1 MSSQGNMTFFD
12 KEMLDNIS
20 SDFYITKKKIYLNNG
35 SISPLPI
42 SSIKS
47 ITDFNIRYSE
57 VGPDSKEF
65 SDYLNELKLET
76 RKRIADL
83 LNGHEDEV
91 IFTQSTTEGI
101 NMVVNGLVWKKN
113 DRLLIRNSLNEHFSN
128 YLPWVRLSE
137 QKSIQIRNFPEEK
150 VEIHGNSL
158 LENFSSI
165 YEKGTFK
172 LVSTS
177 HVMYNDGSITPIEKI
192 GNIIKKRNKETLF
205 SVDGAQSV
213 GAIITDVKKMK
224 CDFLTF
230 PSFKWLCGP
239 LGVGVLYVKKQV
251 MEDLNP
257 MFIGSG
263 TADLVVMKN
272 KNANKD
278 RRYTPYET
286 TKYLKYPEKYQAT
299 FRNFPGLAGLEASLR
314 YLLRVGIQNIFQR
327 NKFLASI
334 LRDELMK
341 INEIKLHEATSEES
355 RSSLVSFS
363 FRKPNNTR
371 IQKLNARLQKEG
383 IILAEREIG
392 TRKILRAS
400 PHFYNSEDEIV
411 RTANTIKSLLPVLD

>member
-1 MSSQGNMTFFD
+1 MTFFD

-177 HVMYNDGSITPIEKI
+177 HVMYNEGSITPIEKI

-213 GAIITDVKKMK
+213 GAMITDVKKMK

-239 LGVGVLYVKKQV
+239 LGVGILYVKKQV

-263 TADLVVMKN
+263 TADLVVLKK

-278 RRYTPYET
+278 RRYTINES

>member
-1 MSSQGNMTFFD
+1 MTTLD
-12 KEMLDNIS
+12 REMLDSIS
-20 SDFYITKKKIYLNNG
+20 SDFYITKKRIYLNNG

-47 ITDFNIRYSE
+47 MTDFNIRYSE

-65 SDYLNELKLET
+65 TDYLDELKLET

-83 LNGHEDEV
+83 INGHEDEI

-101 NMVVNGLVWKKN
+101 NMVANGLSWKVD

-128 YLPWVRLSE
+128 YLPWIRLSTDKNL
-137 QKSIQIRNFPEEK
+137 QVRNFPEEK
-150 VEIHGNSL
+150 IESYGNSL
-158 LENFSSI
+158 IENFTSI
-165 YEKGTFK
+165 YEKSTFK

-177 HVMYNDGSITPIEKI
+177 HVIYNDGSITPVEKI
-192 GNIIKKRNKETLF
+192 GNIIKKNNKDTLY
-205 SVDGAQSV
+205 SIDGAQSV
-213 GAIITDVKKMK
+213 GAMITDVKKIK

-239 LGVGVLYVKKQV
+239 LGVGILYVKKQV

-257 MFIGSG
+257 VSIGSG
-263 TADLVVMKN
+263 TAELVSVKN
-272 KNANKD
+272 INSKGD
-278 RRYTPYET
+278 RSKKSKES
-286 TKYLKYPEKYQAT
+286 TKYHKYPEKYHAT

-327 NKFLASI
+327 NKYLASI
-334 LRDELMK
+334 LRQELMK
-341 INEIKLHEATSEES
+341 INDLRLHEATTEEF

-363 FRKPNNTR
+363 FKKQNNNR

-383 IILAEREIG
+383 VILAEREIG
-392 TRKILRAS
+392 ARKILRAS
-400 PHFYNSEDEIV
+400 PHFYNSEDEMV
-411 RTANTIKSLLPVLD
+411 RTANSIKSLIQVLG

>member
-1 MSSQGNMTFFD
+1 MSNQGSMTFFD
-12 KEMLDNIS
+12 KEMLDSIT
-20 SDFYITKKKIYLNNG
+20 SDFYITKRRIYLNNG

-65 SDYLNELKLET
+65 ADYLDELKLET
-76 RKRIADL
+76 RKRVADL
-83 LNGHEDEV
+83 LNGHEDEI

-101 NMVVNGLVWKKN
+101 NMIANGLTWRSN

-128 YLPWVRLSE
+128 YLPWIRLSAE
-137 QKSIQIRNFPEEK
+137 KNLQVRNFPEENI
-150 VEIHGNSL
+150 ESYGDSL
-158 LENFSSI
+158 IENFTSI
-165 YEKGTFK
+165 YEKSTFK

-177 HVMYNDGSITPIEKI
+177 HVIYNDGSITPVAKI
-192 GNIIKKRNKETLF
+192 GNIIKKRNKDTLF
-205 SVDGAQSV
+205 SIDGAQSV
-213 GAIITDVKKMK
+213 GAMITDVKKMK

-239 LGVGVLYVKKQV
+239 LGVGILYVKKQV

-263 TADLVVMKN
+263 TANLVLMKN
-272 KNANKD
+272 KNSNGDKSKKSK
-278 RRYTPYET
+278 ES
-286 TKYLKYPEKYQAT
+286 TKYHKYPEKYHAT

-314 YLLRVGIQNIFQR
+314 YLLRIGIQNIFQR
-327 NKFLASI
+327 NKYLASI
-334 LRDELMK
+334 MRQELLKM
-341 INEIKLHEATSEES
+341 NDLVLHEAPQEEF

-363 FRKPNNTR
+363 FRKQNNTR
-371 IQKLNARLQKEG
+371 IQKLNARLQMEG
-383 IILAEREIG
+383 VILAEREIG

-400 PHFYNSEDEIV
+400 PHFYNSEDEMV
-411 RTANTIKSLLPVLD
+411 RATNTIKSLIQVLD

>member
-1 MSSQGNMTFFD
+1 MTTLD
-12 KEMLDNIS
+12 REMLDSIS
-20 SDFYITKKKIYLNNG
+20 SDFYITKKRIYLNNG

-47 ITDFNIRYSE
+47 MTDFNIRYSE

-65 SDYLNELKLET
+65 TDYLDELKLET

-83 LNGHEDEV
+83 INGHEDEI

-101 NMVVNGLVWKKN
+101 NMVANGLSWKVD

-128 YLPWVRLSE
+128 YLPWIRLSTDKNL
-137 QKSIQIRNFPEEK
+137 QVRNFPEEK
-150 VEIHGNSL
+150 IESYGNSL
-158 LENFSSI
+158 IENFTSI
-165 YEKGTFK
+165 YEKSTFK

-177 HVMYNDGSITPIEKI
+177 HVIYNDGSITPVEKI
-192 GNIIKKRNKETLF
+192 GNIIKKNNKDTLY
-205 SVDGAQSV
+205 SIDGAQSV
-213 GAIITDVKKMK
+213 GAMITDVKKIK

-239 LGVGVLYVKKQV
+239 LGVGILYVKKQV

-257 MFIGSG
+257 VSIGSG
-263 TADLVVMKN
+263 TAELVSVKN
-272 KNANKD
+272 INSKGD
-278 RRYTPYET
+278 RSKKSKES
-286 TKYLKYPEKYQAT
+286 TKYHKYPEKYHAT

-327 NKFLASI
+327 NKYLASI
-334 LRDELMK
+334 LRQELMK
-341 INEIKLHEATSEES
+341 INDLTLHEATTEEF

-363 FRKPNNTR
+363 FKKQNNNR

-383 IILAEREIG
+383 VILAEREIG
-392 TRKILRAS
+392 ARKILRAS
-400 PHFYNSEDEIV
+400 PHFYNSEDEMV
-411 RTANTIKSLLPVLD
+411 RTANSIKSLIQVLG

>member
-1 MSSQGNMTFFD
+1 MTTLD
-12 KEMLDNIS
+12 KELLDSIR
-20 SDFYITKKKIYLNNG
+20 SDFYITKKRIYLNNG
-35 SISPLPI
+35 SITPLPI

-47 ITDFNIRYSE
+47 ITDFNIRFSE

-65 SDYLNELKLET
+65 TEYLDDLKLET
-76 RKRIADL
+76 RKRIAAL
-83 LNGHEDEV
+83 INGHEDE
-91 IFTQSTTEGI
+91 IILTTSTTEGI
-101 NMVVNGLVWKKN
+101 NMITNGLDWKVD

-128 YLPWVRLSE
+128 YLPWIRLSSDKNL
-137 QKSIQIRNFPEEK
+137 QVRNFPEENK
-150 VEIHGNSL
+150 ESYGNSL
-158 LENFSSI
+158 IENFNSI
-165 YEKGTFK
+165 YENGNFK

-177 HVMYNDGSITPIEKI
+177 HVVYNDGSITPVEKI
-192 GNIIKKRNKETLF
+192 GSYIKKRNKNTLF

-213 GAIITDVKKMK
+213 GALVTDVKKLK

-239 LGVGVLYVKKQV
+239 LGVGDLYVKKQV

-263 TADLVVMKN
+263 TADLVSLKN
-272 KNANKD
+272 KNLKENKNKKSK
-278 RRYTPYET
+278 ESI
-286 TKYLKYPEKYQAT
+286 KYYKYPEKYHAT

-314 YLLRVGIQNIFQR
+314 YILRIGIHNIFKR
-327 NKFLASI
+327 NMYLASI
-334 LRDELMK
+334 FREEL
-341 INEIKLHEATSEES
+341 IKMNDLVLHEANTEEF

-363 FRKPNNTR
+363 FKKQNNAK

-383 IILAEREIG
+383 VILAEREIG

-411 RTANTIKSLLPVLD
+411 RTANTIRSLLQVQD

>member
-1 MSSQGNMTFFD
+1 MTTLD
-12 KEMLDNIS
+12 KELLDSIR
-20 SDFYITKKKIYLNNG
+20 SDFYITKKRIYLNNG
-35 SISPLPI
+35 SITPLPI

-47 ITDFNIRYSE
+47 ITDFNIRFSE

-65 SDYLNELKLET
+65 TEYLDDLKLET
-76 RKRIADL
+76 RKRIAAL
-83 LNGHEDEV
+83 INGHEDE
-91 IFTQSTTEGI
+91 IILTTSTTEGI
-101 NMVVNGLVWKKN
+101 NMITNGLDWKVD

-128 YLPWVRLSE
+128 YLPWIRLSSDKNL
-137 QKSIQIRNFPEEK
+137 QVRNFPEENK
-150 VEIHGNSL
+150 ESYGNSL
-158 LENFSSI
+158 IENFNSI
-165 YEKGTFK
+165 YENGNFK

-177 HVMYNDGSITPIEKI
+177 HVVYNDGSITPVEKI
-192 GNIIKKRNKETLF
+192 GSYIKKRNKNTLF

-213 GAIITDVKKMK
+213 GALVTDVKKLK

-263 TADLVVMKN
+263 TADLVSLKN
-272 KNANKD
+272 KNLKENKNKKSK
-278 RRYTPYET
+278 ESI
-286 TKYLKYPEKYQAT
+286 KYYKYPEKYHAT

-314 YLLRVGIQNIFQR
+314 YILRIGIHNIFKR
-327 NKFLASI
+327 NMYLASI
-334 LRDELMK
+334 FREEL
-341 INEIKLHEATSEES
+341 IKMNDLVLHEANTEEF

-363 FRKPNNTR
+363 FKKQNNAK

-383 IILAEREIG
+383 VILAEREIG

-411 RTANTIKSLLPVLD
+411 RTANTIRSLLQVQD